1 MRARICVVTGTRSEY
16 GLLRRIMELIADSE
30 DLMLQVVACGMH
42 LSPEFGL
49 TVREIEADGFKV
61 DARVDM
67 LFSNDTA
74 PAMAKGVGI
83 GIYGMAQAFE
93 TLKPDVVVVLGDR
106 VEAFAAATAAALS
119 NILVAHIHGG
129 DKSRG
134 GLDESM
140 RHAITKLAHIHFAA
154 SEESAQRILRMG
166 EEPRRVFVVGAPG
179 LDDILTTQLLSKNEL
194 SRLLG
199 LDFNKDVIVIVQ
211 HPISTEPEM
220 ACQQV
225 QETIEAVKMLGVQS
239 LIIAPN
245 SDAGSRSM
253 LDVLKKYEGLPFI
266 KILKTLPRTQYLSA
280 LKNCRVLVGNSSSGI
295 IEAPFLGTPVVNIG
309 TRQAGR
315 EQPVPI
321 LQAGYNRTEI
331 AAQIRKAMTDPEV
344 RRSLQNARRIYGDGK
359 ASQRIVEHL
368 RTLAFDY
375 SLRQKT
381 LTY

>member
-1 MRARICVVTGTRSEY
+1 
-16 GLLRRIMELIADSE
+16 MELIADSE

>member
-1 MRARICVVTGTRSEY
+1 
-16 GLLRRIMELIADSE
+16 MELIADSE

-166 EEPRRVFVVGAPG
+166 EEPR
-179 LDDILTTQLLSKNEL
+179 
-194 SRLLG
+194 SR
-199 LDFNKDVIVIVQ
+199 
-211 HPISTEPEM
+211 P
-220 ACQQV
+220 
-225 QETIEAVKMLGVQS
+225 
-239 LIIAPN
+239 
-245 SDAGSRSM
+245 
-253 LDVLKKYEGLPFI
+253 
-266 KILKTLPRTQYLSA
+266 
-280 LKNCRVLVGNSSSGI
+280 CR
-295 IEAPFLGTPVVNIG
+295 
-309 TRQAGR
+309 
-315 EQPVPI
+315 
-321 LQAGYNRTEI
+321 
-331 AAQIRKAMTDPEV
+331 
-344 RRSLQNARRIYGDGK
+344 
-359 ASQRIVEHL
+359 
-368 RTLAFDY
+368 
-375 SLRQKT
+375 
-381 LTY
+381 